1 MKKIALLAGTCA
13 LFILVACGGDSS
25 TSASKNDLSD
35 PAEATAPK
43 ETDPKDSGST
53 VKEAAEDSDIISD
66 GDSTNV
72 STGKSSS
79 SVKAE
84 NTSSAEQTKSSSS
97 VKARSSSSSV
107 KAASS
112 SSETPVGTSSSAKEE
127 TVVSSSGPFNPCSE
141 APALKENWKYLNP
154 DVQYG
159 CFKDS
164 RDNQYYATVKIGNY
178 TWMAENLAYDYKYAP
193 RTQDSWYGYSKKG
206 ADDQNHRGY
215 LYTWDLAMADTNC
228 RRENLCKPR
237 GQMRGLCPEGFHIP
251 SYWEWQ
257 DLFNAVGGVDI
268 AARELKSTEVW
279 VNTAKGTNKYGFS
292 VIPNGP
298 RYGAGY
304 SNPVDFNTDFWTS
317 EETGKNVTISIVFL
331 SDDKV
336 NSLAFENK
344 EYGFS
349 VRCLMDHPEQETP
362 HSGIPHDPDKLY
374 QCDEMLMDDINT
386 WHFKNESQTEFQ
398 YFIDDRDS
406 ISVRIKD
413 SYSDHTSKSDYANNE
428 YDLYIMFWAALN
440 SCLPLY

>member
-1 MKKIALLAGTCA
+1 MKKIALLAGTSA
-13 LFILVACGGDSS
+13 LFILFACGGDSS
-25 TSASKNDLSD
+25 TSASKNDPSD

-43 ETDPKDSGST
+43 ETDQKDSGST
-53 VKEAAEDSDIISD
+53 VKEAAEDFDIISD

-97 VKARSSSSSV
+97 EKAEDT
-107 KAASS
+107 S
-112 SSETPVGTSSSAKEE
+112 SSEKAEDTSSSEKAGS
-127 TVVSSSGPFNPCSE
+127 SSSGPFNPCSE

-164 RDNQYYATVKIGNY
+164 RDNQYYVTVKIGDY

-206 ADDQNHRGY
+206 ADNQNHRGY

-228 RRENLCKPR
+228 RSENLCKPR

-279 VNTAKGTNKYGFS
+279 DDTAKGTNKYGFS

-298 RYGAGY
+298 RYGAGMF
-304 SNPVDFNTDFWTS
+304 NPVDFNTNFWTS
-317 EETGKNVTISIVFL
+317 DESGKSVIVTIGFTS
-331 SDDKV
+331 SDR
-336 NSLAFENK
+336 AYAATHENK
-344 EYGFS
+344 DFGFS
-349 VRCLMDHPEQETP
+349 IRCLMDYPEKETS

-374 QCDEMLMDDINT
+374 QCDEILMDDINT
-386 WHFKNESQTEFQ
+386 WHFINDSFNDEFQ
-398 YFIDDRDS
+398 YFIDDSDS

-413 SYSDHTSKSDYANNE
+413 LYSDHTSRSDYANNE
-428 YDLYIMFWAALN
+428 EGLYYMFWAALN
-440 SCLPLY
+440 ACTL